1 VWRRSKMNSRHLELR
16 VELETGFLSDH
27 LEPRL
32 AKAES
37 VLEDRQA
44 PKRGIKVRRRAKKT
58 AQD

>member
-1 VWRRSKMNSRHLELR
+1 MNSRHLELR

-37 VLEDRQA
+37 VLEDRQT